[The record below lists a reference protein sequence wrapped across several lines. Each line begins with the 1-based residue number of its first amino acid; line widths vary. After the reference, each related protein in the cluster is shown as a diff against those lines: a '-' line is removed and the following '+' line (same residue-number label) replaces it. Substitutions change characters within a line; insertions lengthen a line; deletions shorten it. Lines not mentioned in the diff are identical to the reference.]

1 MIILCINSGSS
12 SIKYQLFDMAQELCL
27 AKGLVDKLNMPNS
40 TLNHETLGKAK
51 YEIETHSLDYG
62 TALELTIDTL
72 LDSQHGVIHSTE
84 EISAVGHRVVH
95 GAEKFSE
102 SVLITEEVE
111 RIIEECF
118 PLAPLHNPPNLMGI
132 QACKRILSDIPHVA
146 VFDTAFH
153 QTIPEHA
160 YLYAIP
166 HKLYTEYSIRRYG
179 FHGTSHRYVS
189 ARAAELLGQQLKSL
203 KIITCHLGNGCSM
216 AAVCEGE
223 SVDTSMGF
231 TPLEGLVMG
240 TRSGDIDAAV
250 VFYLMDKLGMTVQ
263 EVDNLLNRES
273 GLLGLSGISRDVRDL
288 VEATEKHDEKAKL
301 ALKLFCYRVRKY
313 IGAYAAAMGGLDAV
327 IFTAG
332 IGENAVPIRA
342 DICAGLEFLGI
353 ELDAEKN
360 KSSRSEAERRSG
372 SSENEKFINTTNSKV
387 KVLVVPTN
395 EELLIAQDTL
405 EVLQAIRGLDG

>member
-51 YEIETHSLDYG
+51 YEVETHSLDYE

-95 GAEKFSE
+95 GAEKFSA

-132 QACKRILSDIPHVA
+132 QACKRILPNIPHVA

-166 HKLYTEYSIRRYG
+166 HTLYTEHSIRRYG

-189 ARAAELLGQQLKSL
+189 ARAAELLGQPLESL
-203 KIITCHLGNGCSM
+203 KIITCHLGNGCSIT
-216 AAVCEGE
+216 AVCEGE

-231 TPLEGLVMG
+231 TPLEGLLMG

-250 VFYLMDKLGMTVQ
+250 VFYLMDKLGM
-263 EVDNLLNRES
+263 
-273 GLLGLSGISRDVRDL
+273 
-288 VEATEKHDEKAKL
+288 H
-301 ALKLFCYRVRKY
+301 
-313 IGAYAAAMGGLDAV
+313 
-327 IFTAG
+327 
-332 IGENAVPIRA
+332 
-342 DICAGLEFLGI
+342 
-353 ELDAEKN
+353 N
-360 KSSRSEAERRSG
+360 KSQLI
-372 SSENEKFINTTNSKV
+372 KF
-387 KVLVVPTN
+387 
-395 EELLIAQDTL
+395 
-405 EVLQAIRGLDG
+405 AIRKGLVNMDS